1 MRWLFD
7 GPVFVSNKG
16 ISVLHRL
23 RYIEK
28 DRAGWEVEKSKL
40 VEDKNNVT
48 VDKVKVEHELR
59 DMKAELSGL
68 HAQLEQLK
76 LQQEKEK
83 AFSMYE

>member
-1 MRWLFD
+1 M
-7 GPVFVSNKG
+7 
-16 ISVLHRL
+16 
-23 RYIEK
+23 
-28 DRAGWEVEKSKL
+28 
-40 VEDKNNVT
+40 
-48 VDKVKVEHELR
+48 EHELR